1 MNLTHID
8 ALPIL
13 KRPDPDF
20 PAKVDDLFGKK
31 LPKYSQDLN
40 SLAGEIGALA
50 QQVSDNKN
58 ATSIS
63 ANTASSAASAASAS
77 EVAAAD
83 AAKAAAAAAANTGA
97 APAFVSGTN
106 YAKGA
111 VVFSMINLHTYRAR
125 TSGVRNIDP
134 ANDLSNWLDLQPSGA
149 RAFYLANL

>member
-1 MNLTHID
+1 MTITRIDPLPPLRRGDPNFREVVNALFAENFPSRLLQMNT
-8 ALPIL
+8 
-13 KRPDPDF
+13 
-20 PAKVDDLFGKK
+20 
-31 LPKYSQDLN
+31 Q
-40 SLAGEIGALA
+40 AGEMDALA

-58 ATSIS
+58 AASIS

-83 AAKAAAAAAANTGA
+83 SAQAAAAAAANTGA
-97 APAFVSGTN
+97 APAFAAGTN

-111 VVFSMINLHTYRAR
+111 VVFSMITLHTYRAR